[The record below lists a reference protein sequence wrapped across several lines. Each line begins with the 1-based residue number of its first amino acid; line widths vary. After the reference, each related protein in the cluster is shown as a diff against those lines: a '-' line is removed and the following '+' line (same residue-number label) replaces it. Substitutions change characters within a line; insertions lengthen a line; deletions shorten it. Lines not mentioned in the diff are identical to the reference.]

1 MKKNF
6 LIVIFVITTVLL
18 MASCGQKDTIVG
30 VWENSDGSYE
40 NSYETIEFYDDGTI
54 VTDGDSGRYE
64 VTEKTITILDL
75 GLMGTMFKWQY
86 ELDGDSLSLTWND
99 GDVMEFERVK
109 E

>member
-30 VWENSDGSYE
+30 VWERVDDDNKEYVIELYEDGTAITPSG
-40 NSYETIEFYDDGTI
+40 NGKYET
-54 VTDGDSGRYE
+54 
-64 VTEKTITILDL
+64 TESSITLINIPLL
-75 GLMGTMFKWQY
+75 GSVQKFDY
-86 ELDGDSLSLTWND
+86 ELDGDTLSLTQD
-99 GDVMEFERVK
+99 DDTTYFERVK